1 MKLSFSEKQKPCT
14 FRTSNKEE
22 RIQQQDGGK
31 DGEKEETPPFF
42 LGNSLSCLCT
52 IVLTTSLTNDNNNF
66 N

>member
-1 MKLSFSEKQKPCT
+1 MKLSFSEKQKACT
-14 FRTSNKEE
+14 FCTGNKEE

-42 LGNSLSCLCT
+42 LWSSWSCLYT
-52 IVLTTSLTNDNNNF
+52 IVLTTSLRNDNNNF